1 MSKWGRG
8 HGVRIG
14 ARWAAA
20 CFAAA
25 MAASAIA
32 ADAWP
37 SKPVKIVV
45 PSPPGDGSDI
55 TARVVADKLQAA
67 FGQPFVV
74 ENKPGAGGVVAAEQV
89 AHAAPDGYTLIMG
102 NAGSHG
108 INAAVYTKLTYDAVA
123 SFAPI
128 SLISYS
134 PNVLVV
140 NPASPIHSVKDL
152 IDAARAAPGTI
163 DFASGGQGSSA
174 HMSMELFKYLTKTDL
189 HHIPYKGATPAL
201 TDIIAGT
208 VPLGF
213 FNLPP
218 AIGHIRSGKV
228 RALAVTTAER
238 WPGLPDVPTVAE
250 AGVPGFETVAW
261 FGLLAPAGTPRA
273 VIDRLAAEIRAI
285 VAMPDVRARIEATGA
300 KEVGSTPEAF
310 ASRIKDDVAKWKQ
323 VAAAANVHI
332 D

>member
-1 MSKWGRG
+1 MSNSGSG

-14 ARWAAA
+14 ARWVAA
-20 CFAAA
+20 CFAAVLA
-25 MAASAIA
+25 TSAIA

-108 INAAVYTKLTYDAVA
+108 INAAVYSKLTYDAVA

-140 NPASPIHSVKDL
+140 NPASPIRSVKDL
-152 IDAARAAPGTI
+152 IDAARAKPGAI

-218 AIGHIRSGKV
+218 AIGHIHSGKV

-238 WPGLPDVPTVAE
+238 WPALPDVPTVAE

-261 FGLLAPAGTPRA
+261 FGLLAPAGTPSA
-273 VIDRLAAEIRAI
+273 VIDRLAKQIQAI

-300 KEVGSTPEAF
+300 KEVGSTPQAF
-310 ASRIKDDVAKWKQ
+310 AARIRDDVAKWKQ

>member
-1 MSKWGRG
+1 MSRKHSVLRLMPAI
-8 HGVRIG
+8 VL
-14 ARWAAA
+14 AVLS
-20 CFAAA
+20 A
-25 MAASAIA
+25 MVGGQATA

-37 SKPVKIVV
+37 SRPVKIIV

-67 FGQPFVV
+67 FGQPFIV

-108 INAAVYTKLTYDAVA
+108 INAAVYTNLNYDAVK
-123 SFAPI
+123 SFTPI
-128 SLISYS
+128 SLIALS

-140 NPASPIHSVKDL
+140 NPNAPIHSVKDL
-152 IDAARAAPGTI
+152 IDLARAKPGAL

-174 HMSMELFKYLTKTDL
+174 HMSMELFKYMTKTNL
-189 HHIPYKGATPAL
+189 NHIPYKGATPAL

-208 VPLGF
+208 VPVMF
-213 FNLPP
+213 VNLPP
-218 AIGHIRSGKV
+218 AMGHIRSGKV

-238 WPGLPDVPTVAE
+238 WKSLPDVPTVAE
-250 AGVPGFETVAW
+250 SGVPGFETVAW
-261 FGLLAPAGTPRA
+261 FGLLAPAGTPRP
-273 VIDRLAAEIRAI
+273 VIEHLAAEIHKI
-285 VAMPDVRARIEATGA
+285 VQMPDVRARIEGTGA
-300 KEVGSTPEAF
+300 QEIGSTPEEF
-310 ASRIKDDVAKWKQ
+310 AARIRGDVEKWKR
-323 VAAAANVHI
+323 VAEAANVHI

>member
-1 MSKWGRG
+1 MTLFARRMTRAALAAL
-8 HGVRIG
+8 GV
-14 ARWAAA
+14 AVA
-20 CFAAA
+20 CLALPAL
-25 MAASAIA
+25 A

-37 SKPVKIVV
+37 TKPVKIVV
-45 PSPPGDGSDI
+45 PSPPGDGSDL

-67 FGQPFVV
+67 FGQPFIV
-74 ENKPGAGGVVAAEQV
+74 ENKPGAGGVVAAELV
-89 AHAAPDGYTLIMG
+89 AHSAPDGYTLIMG

-108 INAAVYTKLTYDAVA
+108 INAAVYTKLSYDAVA

-128 SLISYS
+128 SMISYS

-140 NPASPIHSVKDL
+140 NPASPIHTVQDL
-152 IDAARAAPGTI
+152 ISAARAKPGAI

-218 AIGHIRSGKV
+218 AIGHIHSGKV

-238 WPGLPDVPTVAE
+238 WPALPDVPTVAE

-261 FGLLAPAGTPRA
+261 FGLLAPAATPRPI
-273 VIDRLAAEIRAI
+273 VERLATEIRKI
-285 VAMPDVRARIEATGA
+285 VAMPEVKSRIEGTGA
-300 KEVGSTPEAF
+300 KEVGSTPEEF
-310 ASRIKDDVAKWKQ
+310 AKRIHDDVAKWKR
-323 VAAAANVHI
+323 VAAAANVHL

>member
-1 MSKWGRG
+1 MTSSVRRHWCAAITAL
-8 HGVRIG
+8 GV
-14 ARWAAA
+14 AVA
-20 CFAAA
+20 CL
-25 MAASAIA
+25 ASPVLA
-32 ADAWP
+32 ADTWP

-45 PSPPGDGSDI
+45 PSPPGDGSDL

-67 FGQPFVV
+67 FGQPFIV

-89 AHAAPDGYTLIMG
+89 AHSAPDGYTLIMG

-108 INAAVYTKLTYDAVA
+108 INAAVYTHLSYDAVA
-123 SFAPI
+123 SFTPI

-140 NPASPIHSVKDL
+140 NPASPIHTVKDL
-152 IDAARAAPGTI
+152 IDAARAKPGAI

-218 AIGHIRSGKV
+218 AMGHIHSGKV

-238 WPGLPDVPTVAE
+238 WPALPDVPTVAE

-261 FGLLAPAGTPRA
+261 FGLLAPAATPKPI
-273 VIDRLAAEIRAI
+273 IDRLAAEIRKI
-285 VAMPDVRARIEATGA
+285 VAMPDVKARIEATGA
-300 KEVGSTPEAF
+300 KEVGSTPDEF
-310 ASRIKDDVAKWKQ
+310 AKRIHDDVTKWKR
-323 VAAAANVHI
+323 VAAAANVHL

>member
-1 MSKWGRG
+1 MSRKCSVLRLMPAIVLAALSAMMSG
-8 HGVRIG
+8 G
-14 ARWAAA
+14 A
-20 CFAAA
+20 F
-25 MAASAIA
+25 A

-37 SKPVKIVV
+37 SRPVKIIV

-67 FGQPFVV
+67 FGQPFIV

-108 INAAVYTKLTYDAVA
+108 INAAVYTNLNYDAVK

-128 SLISYS
+128 SLIALS

-140 NPASPIHSVKDL
+140 NPNAPIHSVKDL
-152 IDAARAAPGTI
+152 IDLARAKPGAL

-174 HMSMELFKYLTKTDL
+174 HMSMELFKYMTKTNL
-189 HHIPYKGATPAL
+189 NHIPYKGATPAL

-208 VPLGF
+208 VPVMF
-213 FNLPP
+213 VNLPP
-218 AIGHIRSGKV
+218 AMGHIRSGKV

-238 WPGLPDVPTVAE
+238 WKSLPDVPTVAE
-250 AGVPGFETVAW
+250 SGVPGFETVAW
-261 FGLLAPAGTPRA
+261 FGLLAPAGTPRP
-273 VIDRLAAEIRAI
+273 VIEHLAAEIHKI
-285 VAMPDVRARIEATGA
+285 VQMPDVRARIEGTGA
-300 KEVGSTPEAF
+300 QEIGSTPEAF
-310 ASRIKDDVAKWKQ
+310 AARIRGDVEKWKR
-323 VAAAANVHI
+323 VAEAANVHI

>member
-1 MSKWGRG
+1 
-8 HGVRIG
+8 VRIIAPFAPG
-14 ARWAAA
+14 GSADTLGRLVAAQLQERLKQ
-20 CFAAA
+20 CF
-25 MAASAIA
+25 I
-32 ADAWP
+32 
-37 SKPVKIVV
+37 
-45 PSPPGDGSDI
+45 
-55 TARVVADKLQAA
+55 
-67 FGQPFVV
+67 V

-140 NPASPIHSVKDL
+140 NPASPIHTVKDL
-152 IDAARAAPGTI
+152 IDAARAKPGAI

-174 HMSMELFKYLTKTDL
+174 HMSMELFKYLTGTDL

-218 AIGHIRSGKV
+218 AMGHIHSGKV

-238 WPGLPDVPTVAE
+238 WPALPDVPTVAE

-261 FGLLAPAGTPRA
+261 FGLLAPAGTPRPI
-273 VIDRLAAEIRAI
+273 IDRLAASIRTI
-285 VAMPDVRARIEATGA
+285 VAMPDVKARIEATGA
-300 KEVGSTPEAF
+300 KEVGSTPDAF
-310 ASRIKDDVAKWKQ
+310 AKRIHDDVDKWKR
-323 VAAAANVHI
+323 VAAAANVHL

>member
-1 MSKWGRG
+1 MTLFARRMTRAALAAL
-8 HGVRIG
+8 GVAI
-14 ARWAAA
+14 A
-20 CFAAA
+20 CLALPAL
-25 MAASAIA
+25 A

-37 SKPVKIVV
+37 TKPVKIVV
-45 PSPPGDGSDI
+45 PSPPGDGSDL

-67 FGQPFVV
+67 FGQPFIV
-74 ENKPGAGGVVAAEQV
+74 ENKPGAGGVVAAELV
-89 AHAAPDGYTLIMG
+89 AHSAPDGYTLIMG

-108 INAAVYTKLTYDAVA
+108 INAAVYTKLSYDAVA

-128 SLISYS
+128 SMISYS

-140 NPASPIHSVKDL
+140 NPASPIHTVQDL
-152 IDAARAAPGTI
+152 ISAARAKPGAI

-218 AIGHIRSGKV
+218 AIGHIHSGKV

-238 WPGLPDVPTVAE
+238 WPALPDVPTVAE

-261 FGLLAPAGTPRA
+261 FGLLAPAATPRPI
-273 VIDRLAAEIRAI
+273 VERLATEIRKI
-285 VAMPDVRARIEATGA
+285 VAMPEVKARIEGTGA
-300 KEVGSTPEAF
+300 KEVGSTPEEF
-310 ASRIKDDVAKWKQ
+310 AKRIHDDVAKWKR
-323 VAAAANVHI
+323 VAAAANVHL

>member
-1 MSKWGRG
+1 MTLFARRMTRAALAAL
-8 HGVRIG
+8 GVAI
-14 ARWAAA
+14 A
-20 CFAAA
+20 CLALPAL
-25 MAASAIA
+25 A

-37 SKPVKIVV
+37 TKPVKIVV
-45 PSPPGDGSDI
+45 PSPPGDGSDL

-67 FGQPFVV
+67 FGQPFIV
-74 ENKPGAGGVVAAEQV
+74 ENKPGAGGVVAAELV
-89 AHAAPDGYTLIMG
+89 AHSAPDGYTLIMG

-108 INAAVYTKLTYDAVA
+108 INAAVYTKLSYDAVA

-128 SLISYS
+128 SMISYS

-140 NPASPIHSVKDL
+140 NPASPIHTVQDL
-152 IDAARAAPGTI
+152 ISAARAKPGAI

-218 AIGHIRSGKV
+218 AIGHIHSGKV

-238 WPGLPDVPTVAE
+238 WPALPDVPTVAE
-250 AGVPGFETVAW
+250 AGVPGSETVAW
-261 FGLLAPAGTPRA
+261 FGLLAPAATPRPI
-273 VIDRLAAEIRAI
+273 VERLATEIRKI
-285 VAMPDVRARIEATGA
+285 VAMPEVKARIEGTGA
-300 KEVGSTPEAF
+300 KEVGSTPEEF
-310 ASRIKDDVAKWKQ
+310 AKRIHDDVAKWKR
-323 VAAAANVHI
+323 VAAAANVHL

>member
-1 MSKWGRG
+1 MTLFARRMTRAALAAL
-8 HGVRIG
+8 GVAI
-14 ARWAAA
+14 A
-20 CFAAA
+20 CLALPAL
-25 MAASAIA
+25 A

-37 SKPVKIVV
+37 TKPVKIVV
-45 PSPPGDGSDI
+45 PSPPGDGSDLA
-55 TARVVADKLQAA
+55 ARVVADKLQAA
-67 FGQPFVV
+67 FGQPFIV
-74 ENKPGAGGVVAAEQV
+74 ENKPGAGGVVAAELV
-89 AHAAPDGYTLIMG
+89 AHSAPDGYTLIMG

-108 INAAVYTKLTYDAVA
+108 INAAVYTKLSYDAVA

-128 SLISYS
+128 SMISYS

-140 NPASPIHSVKDL
+140 NPASPIHTVQDL
-152 IDAARAAPGTI
+152 ISAARAKPGAI

-218 AIGHIRSGKV
+218 AIGHIHSGKV

-238 WPGLPDVPTVAE
+238 WPALPDVPTVAE

-261 FGLLAPAGTPRA
+261 FGLLAPAATPRPI
-273 VIDRLAAEIRAI
+273 VERLATEIRKI
-285 VAMPDVRARIEATGA
+285 VAMPEVKARIEGTGA
-300 KEVGSTPEAF
+300 KEVGSTPEEF
-310 ASRIKDDVAKWKQ
+310 AKRIHDDVAKWKR
-323 VAAAANVHI
+323 VAAAANVHL

>member
-1 MSKWGRG
+1 MS
-8 HGVRIG
+8 RIVD
-14 ARWAAA
+14 AMRVALAATLLAALALA
-20 CFAAA
+20 C
-25 MAASAIA
+25 ASANA
-32 ADAWP
+32 AEAWP
-37 SKPVKIVV
+37 SRPVRIVV

-108 INAAVYTKLTYDAVA
+108 INAAVYTNLTYDPVKG
-123 SFAPI
+123 FAPV
-128 SLISYS
+128 SLISLS

-140 NPASPIHSVKDL
+140 NADLPIHDVKEL
-152 IDAARAAPGTI
+152 IDAARAKPGAL

-174 HMSMELFKYLTKTDL
+174 HMSMELFKYMTKTSL
-189 HHIPYKGATPAL
+189 NHIPYKGATPAL

-208 VPLGF
+208 VPVMF
-213 FNLPP
+213 VNLPP

-228 RALAVTTAER
+228 RALAVTTAQR
-238 WPGLPDVPTVAE
+238 WKSLPDVPTVAE
-250 AGVPGFETVAW
+250 TVPGFETVAW
-261 FGLLAPAGTPRA
+261 FGLLAPAGTPQA
-273 VIDRLAAEIRAI
+273 VVDRLSVEIHKI
-285 VAMPDVRARIEATGA
+285 VQMPDVRARIEGTGA
-300 KEVGSTPEAF
+300 QEIGSTPAQF
-310 ASRIKDDVAKWKQ
+310 AQRISGDVDKWKR
-323 VAAAANVHI
+323 VAAAANVRI

>member
-1 MSKWGRG
+1 MSRKCSVLRLMPAIVLVALSAMVGG
-8 HGVRIG
+8 H
-14 ARWAAA
+14 AT
-20 CFAAA
+20 
-25 MAASAIA
+25 A
-32 ADAWP
+32 ADTWP
-37 SKPVKIVV
+37 SRPVKIIV

-67 FGQPFVV
+67 FGQPFIV

-108 INAAVYTKLTYDAVA
+108 INAAVYTNLNYDAVK

-128 SLISYS
+128 SLIALS

-140 NPASPIHSVKDL
+140 NPNAPIHSVKDL
-152 IDAARAAPGTI
+152 IDLARAKPGAL

-174 HMSMELFKYLTKTDL
+174 HMSMELFKYMTKTNL
-189 HHIPYKGATPAL
+189 NHIPYKGATPAL

-208 VPLGF
+208 VPVMF
-213 FNLPP
+213 VNLPP
-218 AIGHIRSGKV
+218 AMGHIRSGKV

-238 WPGLPDVPTVAE
+238 WKSLPDVPTVAE
-250 AGVPGFETVAW
+250 SGVPGFETVAW
-261 FGLLAPAGTPRA
+261 FGLLAPAGTPRP
-273 VIDRLAAEIRAI
+273 VIERLAAEIHKI
-285 VAMPDVRARIEATGA
+285 VQMPDVRARIEGTGA
-300 KEVGSTPEAF
+300 QEIGGTPEEF
-310 ASRIKDDVAKWKQ
+310 AARIRGDVDKWKR
-323 VAAAANVHI
+323 VAEAANVHI

>member
-1 MSKWGRG
+1 MTLFARRMTRAALAAL
-8 HGVRIG
+8 GVAI
-14 ARWAAA
+14 A
-20 CFAAA
+20 CLALPAL
-25 MAASAIA
+25 A

-37 SKPVKIVV
+37 TKPVKIVV
-45 PSPPGDGSDI
+45 PSPPGDGSDL

-67 FGQPFVV
+67 LGQPFIV
-74 ENKPGAGGVVAAEQV
+74 ENKPGAGGVVAAELV
-89 AHAAPDGYTLIMG
+89 AHSAPDGYTLIMG

-108 INAAVYTKLTYDAVA
+108 INAAVYTKLSYDAVA

-128 SLISYS
+128 SMISYS

-140 NPASPIHSVKDL
+140 NPASPIHTVQDL
-152 IDAARAAPGTI
+152 ISAARAKPGAI

-218 AIGHIRSGKV
+218 AIGHIHSGKV

-238 WPGLPDVPTVAE
+238 WPALPDVPTVAE

-261 FGLLAPAGTPRA
+261 FGLLAPAATPRPI
-273 VIDRLAAEIRAI
+273 VERLATEIRKI
-285 VAMPDVRARIEATGA
+285 VAMPEVKARIEGTGA
-300 KEVGSTPEAF
+300 KEVGSTPEEF
-310 ASRIKDDVAKWKQ
+310 AKRIHDDVAKWKR
-323 VAAAANVHI
+323 VAAAANVHL

>member
-1 MSKWGRG
+1 MFKVGC
-8 HGVRIG
+8 VQKLRIVALTLAMLMVG
-14 ARWAAA
+14 NAAA
-20 CFAAA
+20 
-25 MAASAIA
+25 
-32 ADAWP
+32 ADPWP
-37 SKPVKIVV
+37 THSVKIVV

-55 TARVVADKLQAA
+55 TARVLADKLQAA
-67 FGQPFVV
+67 FGQAFIV

-108 INAAVYTKLTYDAVA
+108 INAAVYTKLSYDAVK

-128 SLISYS
+128 SLVSFS

-140 NPASPIHSVKDL
+140 NPNSPIHSVKEL
-152 IDAARAAPGTI
+152 IDAARAKPGVL

-174 HMSMELFKYLTKTDL
+174 HMSMELFKYMTKTNL
-189 HHIPYKGATPAL
+189 NHIPYKGATPAL

-208 VPLGF
+208 VPVMF
-213 FNLPP
+213 VNLPP
-218 AIGHIRSGKV
+218 ALGHIHSGKV
-228 RALAVTTAER
+228 RALAVTTAQR
-238 WPGLPDVPTVAE
+238 WKGLPDVPTVAE

-261 FGLLAPAGTPRA
+261 FGLLAPAGTPA
-273 VIDRLAAEIRAI
+273 PLIDRLAAEIHKI
-285 VAMPDVRARIEATGA
+285 VQMPDVRARIEATGA
-300 KEVGSTPEAF
+300 QPVGGTPAEF
-310 ASRIKDDVAKWKQ
+310 AARIRTDVDKWKQ